1 MNVFFILRRFENA
14 SGVRLNK
21 QKTKL
26 LGFGAWKDR
35 QLWPVDGITILHES
49 ITILG
54 IQYSNNYNKAVSLS
68 WTKIVENIKTKVN
81 LLTIRKFNI
90 YQRAIIINSLVLS
103 KVWYTSHTYPLSCD
117 QAKCMEK
124 IIFPYI
130 WNSKSNPLKRD
141 VMYNKKEAGGINLL
155 NVFYKAKSIYVNS
168 FLRSFLFSGE
178 NESLIKYYCALQLN
192 PLFKIRNLPVN
203 VSPLTTP
210 YYSSVT
216 ATLRACS
223 KLRNFPNITSKLIY
237 EFILLK
243 QPPKV
248 EEKYSLFNWKTIW
261 KNLAF
266 KCIRSDDRCI
276 LFKYL
281 HEILPNNSRLYEIKR
296 KPSPNCDMCNL
307 EENNLHMMYYC
318 KNKEFTVK
326 YLRGLLQKCLDVDNI
341 SLIKMLFLDTT
352 GFNK

>member
-1 MNVFFILRRFENA
+1 M
-14 SGVRLNK
+14 
-21 QKTKL
+21 
-26 LGFGAWKDR
+26 
-35 QLWPVDGITILHES
+35 
-49 ITILG
+49 
-54 IQYSNNYNKAVSLS
+54 
-68 WTKIVENIKTKVN
+68 
-81 LLTIRKFNI
+81 
-90 YQRAIIINSLVLS
+90 
-103 KVWYTSHTYPLSCD
+103 
-117 QAKCMEK
+117 
-124 IIFPYI
+124 
-130 WNSKSNPLKRD
+130 
-141 VMYNKKEAGGINLL
+141 
-155 NVFYKAKSIYVNS
+155 
-168 FLRSFLFSGE
+168 
-178 NESLIKYYCALQLN
+178 
-192 PLFKIRNLPVN
+192 
-203 VSPLTTP
+203 TTP

-223 KLRNFPNITSKLIY
+223 KLRNFPNITSKVIY

-352 GFNK
+352 GFHKRDSNTITAIVVTFICTIWYSREHRQDKINILKKNLILNQKHHRAILKDKMDKVFNYQYCQLNSTFLENVLITS

>member
-1 MNVFFILRRFENA
+1 M
-14 SGVRLNK
+14 
-21 QKTKL
+21 
-26 LGFGAWKDR
+26 
-35 QLWPVDGITILHES
+35 
-49 ITILG
+49 
-54 IQYSNNYNKAVSLS
+54 
-68 WTKIVENIKTKVN
+68 
-81 LLTIRKFNI
+81 
-90 YQRAIIINSLVLS
+90 
-103 KVWYTSHTYPLSCD
+103 
-117 QAKCMEK
+117 
-124 IIFPYI
+124 
-130 WNSKSNPLKRD
+130 
-141 VMYNKKEAGGINLL
+141 
-155 NVFYKAKSIYVNS
+155 
-168 FLRSFLFSGE
+168 
-178 NESLIKYYCALQLN
+178 
-192 PLFKIRNLPVN
+192 
-203 VSPLTTP
+203 
-210 YYSSVT
+210 VT

-223 KLRNFPNITSKLIY
+223 KLRNFPNITSKVIY
-237 EFILLK
+237 DFILLK

-326 YLRGLLQKCLDVDNI
+326 YLRGLLQKCLNISNI

-352 GFNK
+352 GFNKRDSNTIIAIVVTFICTIWYNREHRQDKINILKKNLILNQKHHKAILKDKMDKIFNDKYCQLNSAFLESVLNTS